1 MTPLNP
7 VLASGGSTDV
17 LFGVA
22 VLVIAAK
29 VGGLLARRLG
39 QPAVLGELLAG
50 IGLGNFLP
58 LVLGHGSID
67 FARSDSTLRVLGEI
81 GVLILM
87 FDVGLEA
94 DLRALWRVGP
104 SALLVA
110 CIGVAAPFALGFGAA
125 ALLLP
130 GLPTIAHVFI
140 GGSLTATSVGITARV
155 LKDLGALQSREG
167 QTILGAAVLDD
178 VFGLVILA
186 VVGGMAVS
194 GGEAGAGWR
203 AAPWIVLKATLF
215 LGLAALAGHLWS
227 KRFIHAVGRLREPSL
242 LLVLGLAL
250 CFLGARAAESIGLA
264 EVLGAFAA
272 GIMLDPYG
280 EHVGSSNDD
289 RTLAELLHPLSAVF
303 VPLFFVL
310 VGIQVDLSLLAS
322 GPALLLG
329 GALVVV
335 AVVGKL
341 VAGLGVVGTGIRRL
355 VVAVG
360 MVPRGEV
367 GLIFAGLGASLRV
380 DGQPLLPGEV
390 FSALVI
396 MVVVTTLITPMALAR
411 LLRTA
416 PASRPGQGG

>member
-1 MTPLNP
+1 MYLVPP
-7 VLASGGSTDV
+7 GSVLAGDGSTDI

-29 VGGLLARRLG
+29 IGGLLARRCG

-50 IGLGNFLP
+50 IGIGNILP
-58 LVLGHGSID
+58 LTHGLGIE
-67 FARSDSTLRVLGEI
+67 FARSDPTLRVLGEI

-110 CIGVAAPFALGFGAA
+110 SIGVVAPFALGWGTA

-130 GLPTIAHVFI
+130 ELPTIAHVFV

-155 LKDLGALQSREG
+155 LKDLGVLQSREG

-178 VFGLVILA
+178 IFGLVILA
-186 VVGGMAVS
+186 VVGGMVVS
-194 GGEAGAGWR
+194 GSDAGAGWR
-203 AAPWIVLKATLF
+203 AAPWIMLKATLF
-215 LGLAALAGHLWS
+215 LGTAALAGHLFS

-250 CFLGARAAESIGLA
+250 CFLGARAAEFVGLA
-264 EVLGAFAA
+264 AILGAFAA
-272 GIMLDPYG
+272 GIMIDPYG

-310 VGIQVDLSLLAS
+310 VGIQVDLSLLAH

-335 AVVGKL
+335 AIAGKL
-341 VAGLGVVGTGIRRL
+341 LAGLGVRGAGTRRL
-355 VVAVG
+355 VVAIG

-367 GLIFAGLGASLRV
+367 GLIFAGIGSALRV
-380 DGQPLLPGEV
+380 DGQPLLPGGV

-396 MVVVTTLITPMALAR
+396 MVVVTTLITPVALAR
-411 LLRTA
+411 VLRA
-416 PASRPGQGG
+416 PQAPHLG

>member
-1 MTPLNP
+1 MTPPSP

-22 VLVIAAK
+22 VLVIVAK
-29 VGGLLARRLG
+29 VGGLLARRIG

-50 IGLGNFLP
+50 IGLGNLLP

-67 FARSDSTLRVLGEI
+67 FARSDPTLRVLGEI

-104 SALLVA
+104 SAFLVA
-110 CIGVAAPFALGFGAA
+110 CIGVAAPFALGFCAA

-130 GLPTIAHVFI
+130 ALPTIAHVFI

-155 LKDLGALQSREG
+155 LKDLGVLPSREG
-167 QTILGAAVLDD
+167 QTILGAALLDD

-186 VVGGMAVS
+186 VVGGMAVNS
-194 GGEAGAGWR
+194 GSEAGAGWR

-215 LGLAALAGHLWS
+215 LGSAALAGHLFS

-264 EVLGAFAA
+264 EILGAFAA
-272 GIMLDPYG
+272 GIMIDPYG

-310 VGIQVDLSLLAS
+310 V
-322 GPALLLG
+322 
-329 GALVVV
+329 VV

-341 VAGLGVVGTGIRRL
+341 VAGLGVRGTGIRRL
-355 VVAVG
+355 VVAIG

-367 GLIFAGLGASLRV
+367 GLIFAGIGASLRV

-396 MVVVTTLITPMALAR
+396 MVVVTTLITPIALAR
-411 LLRTA
+411 VLRTA
-416 PASRPGQGG
+416 PERRPAQGA